1 MFILKINQ
9 TQGDTMKLKH
19 FLIVAAAVFFL
30 SACGSKN
37 IGESFTLVN
46 HENEEVTF
54 PQEKPV
60 LFFFVTTYT

>member
-1 MFILKINQ
+1 
-9 TQGDTMKLKH
+9 MKLKH